1 MAVSIDAQLTALE
14 LARPYAELAQELAK
28 GFKTI
33 KSLQDKHATEKG
45 GLWSGFKQALAL
57 GMAAGHTAGNINVGL
72 KVACEEAK
80 VPSGSFR
87 SYGPTIGKM
96 YAEIEAGTL
105 TLAEAENMSIADA
118 RARYKKEKVEV
129 TADTDADTSGDALEN
144 GAGDNVSTTEPAN
157 PLLASVIDKVKTW
170 DDASLTML
178 LSIIA
183 DIEEQATAEEQ
194 LEEAA

>member
-1 MAVSIDAQLTALE
+1 MAVSIDKQLTALE

-33 KSLQDKHATEKG
+33 KGLQDKLATAKG

-96 YAEIEAGTL
+96 YGEIVDGTL

-129 TADTDADTSGDALEN
+129 TADAGADTSGDVLEN
-144 GAGDNVSTTEPAN
+144 GAESNLSIAAPAN
-157 PLLASVIDKVKTW
+157 PLLASVIDRVKGW

>member
-1 MAVSIDAQLTALE
+1 MAVSIDKQLTALE

-33 KSLQDKHATEKG
+33 KGLQDKLATAKG

-96 YAEIEAGTL
+96 YGEIVDGTL

-129 TADTDADTSGDALEN
+129 TADSDADTSGEAQ
-144 GAGDNVSTTEPAN
+144 AAANVSTAEPAN
-157 PLLASVIDKVKTW
+157 PLLASVMDRVKDW

-183 DIEEQATAEEQ
+183 DIEEQATAEEL